1 MAEILNLNTR
11 LGLKIDTL
19 ENWSKAENQFKLLN
33 GEVAI
38 ATVAAT
44 AGNGL
49 AEPVTMIKI
58 GDGTKT
64 FNELPWAFYAKAA
77 DVYGWAKKEHPDW
90 ADFSVIPEDKL
101 PTVGIDTDT
110 KYAFEITT
118 EGKLKVTSTTYTKG
132 VAGATTEVGQY
143 DFVTPAE
150 LETALANYYTKGE
163 VDGLLAGYAPLAAFN
178 ELKGKIED
186 EDGALAKANDAYAL
200 AETKVA
206 TSDFNTFKTE
216 NSKAIADAVDAEKQ
230 RAEGIEGG
238 LRTDVND
245 IKTNYAKT
253 ADVVTNEEF
262 ATFEEANTAAI
273 ADAKKAGTDANAAL
287 EAYKTTNDA
296 RIEVI
301 LNGTDADKVDSLN
314 ELIDWVDT
322 HGGEVEQIKNDINSK
337 VSQAAYDE
345 HLTAQDTRDDGQDE
359 KIAALEAKPGLDKV
373 GTVTSVVAGEGLDGG
388 TITESGTIALN
399 AATKAS
405 LAKADTALQ
414 AADIANLA
422 TKGEVE
428 AAQSAAEGKV
438 TELAN
443 GAVKTNTEAIAAI
456 NDTENG
462 ILAQAKA
469 YADANDADTTYTA
482 KANGGLKLEGTEF
495 RIDETMTF
503 IFNCGSATTVLDAP
517 NA

>member
-1 MAEILNLNTR
+1 MAGILNLNTR

-49 AEPVTMIKI
+49 TEPVMMMKV
-58 GDGTKT
+58 GDGNKT
-64 FNELPWAFYAKAA
+64 FNQLTWDFYAKAS
-77 DVYGWAKKEHPDW
+77 DVYAWAKLENPTIEQLPGNLKTAITELQAAIGKGGSV
-90 ADFSVIPEDKL
+90 ADAIAE
-101 PTVGIDTDT
+101 
-110 KYAFEITT
+110 A
-118 EGKLKVTSTTYTKG
+118 LK
-132 VAGATTEVGQY
+132 
-143 DFVTPAE
+143 
-150 LETALANYYTKGE
+150 NYYTKTE
-163 VDGLLAGYAPLAAFN
+163 VDNLIKDFATDAEVAAAVKVESDRATGVESGF
-178 ELKGKIED
+178 ETRIKAIED
-186 EDGALAKANDAYAL
+186 TYATTEELNGVNATAEQGVADAAAAKAL
-200 AETKVA
+200 AEKKVS
-206 TSDFNTFKTE
+206 TEDFNSFKTE
-216 NSKAIADAVDAEKQ
+216 
-230 RAEGIEGG
+230 
-238 LRTDVND
+238 
-245 IKTNYAKT
+245 
-253 ADVVTNEEF
+253 
-262 ATFEEANTAAI
+262 NTAAI

-301 LNGTDADKVDSLN
+301 LNGTDTDKVDSLN

-337 VSQAAYDE
+337 VSQTVYNE
-345 HLTAQDTRDDGQDE
+345 HLTVQDTRDDGQDE

-388 TITESGTIALN
+388 TITETGTIALN

-414 AADIANLA
+414 AADI
-422 TKGEVE
+422 VE
-428 AAQSAAEGKV
+428 
-438 TELAN
+438 LNN
-443 GAVKTNTEAIAAI
+443 GVQANTEAIAAI
-456 NDTENG
+456 NNEKTG
-462 ILAQAKA
+462 ILALAKA
-469 YADANDADTTYTA
+469 YADENDADTTYTA

-503 IFNCGSATTVLDAP
+503 IFNCGSATTVLNAP

>member
-101 PTVGIDTDT
+101 PTAGIDTDT

-178 ELKGKIED
+178 ELKDKVED
-186 EDGALAKANDAYAL
+186 EDGALAKANAAYAL
-200 AETKVA
+200 AEQKVD
-206 TSDFNTFKTE
+206 TNDFNNFKTE
-216 NSKAIADAVDAEKQ
+216 NTKAIADAQ
-230 RAEGIEGG
+230 
-238 LRTDVND
+238 
-245 IKTNYAKT
+245 
-253 ADVVTNEEF
+253 
-262 ATFEEANTAAI
+262 
-273 ADAKKAGTDANAAL
+273 KAGTDAAAQAF
-287 EAYKTTNDA
+287 EDAKKYADDNDA
-296 RIEVI
+296 DTQYGIEYDPVAKKIKLVSDTSKTEIDATDFIKDGMIESVVLSEDGLNLVI
-301 LNGTDADKVDSLN
+301 TWNTDADKGENNVTTIPLAGLVDVYTG
-314 ELIDWVDT
+314 VDGT
-322 HGGEVEQIKNDINSK
+322 TVKVEVSSEN
-337 VSQAAYDE
+337 
-345 HLTAQDTRDDGQDE
+345 
-359 KIAALEAKPGLDKV
+359 KISAEVKD
-373 GTVTSVVAGEGLDGG
+373 G
-388 TITESGTIALN
+388 TITKAKLDT
-399 AATKAS
+399 TVQAS
-405 LAKADTALQ
+405 LGLADSAIQESDLNTTLGKYYTKTEADAAFTDSTEVDNQINAKITAL
-414 AADIANLA
+414 DLANTYEA
-422 TKGEVE
+422 KG
-428 AAQSAAEGKV
+428 AAEA
-438 TELAN
+438 LAN
-443 GAVKTNTEAIAAI
+443 GAVKANTEAIATI

-462 ILAQAKA
+462 ILAKA
-469 YADANDADTTYTA
+469 MKYADDNDADTTYTA